1 MHLILFDEGVS
12 ALQAARM
19 LISSNKFVLFSVI
32 SCQIRHQHLSQNYF
46 MPLKV
51 QYCEKMVITYTR
63 AALNAFS
70 RYTLAKPLSQDLW
83 GKLTKLHISRFPP
96 TRRGKRAGQRK
107 QRPIPV
113 IISGSKMNID
123 FPSFA
128 LSPMV
133 SNSIKSQEHYLH
145 KPTKNQL
152 NIQVPTSTVCKTN
165 NIQVDC

>member
-1 MHLILFDEGVS
+1 
-12 ALQAARM
+12 
-19 LISSNKFVLFSVI
+19 
-32 SCQIRHQHLSQNYF
+32 
-46 MPLKV
+46 MPV
-51 QYCEKMVITYTR
+51 EVYYCEKMVITYTR

-133 SNSIKSQEHYLH
+133 SNSIKSEEHHLH

-152 NIQVPTSTVCKTN
+152 NIQVRTSTVCKTN
-165 NIQVDC
+165 NIQVECSQKPGTFWSQTLCLLSPKLMKYANLFSAEISLSRSSWYPG